1 MSSDRFSLAGKVAL
15 ISGGTRGIGKGIA
28 MAFAAHG
35 ARVVVA
41 SRKQDSVDVSVAEL
55 KAAGAEALGIAA
67 NVSKVTDCER
77 LIAETVAAFGGID
90 ILVNNAA
97 TNPVFGPVEN
107 TTTEAFEKI
116 IGVNLRAPFDLAKA
130 ARPHFVARGGG
141 AILNISSI
149 GGISPEPGL
158 GIYSVSKAAIVSLT
172 QVLAKEW
179 GKDNIRANVICPGLI
194 KTDFSSALWGNEK
207 ILSHMMKNQAIAKLA
222 EPEDIA
228 STALLLCS
236 DAGSFI
242 TGGVYVVDGGYSI

>member
-1 MSSDRFSLAGKVAL
+1 MLPDRFSLAGKVAL

-41 SRKQDSVDVSVAEL
+41 SRKQDSVDLAVADL
-55 KAAGAEALGIAA
+55 KAAGADAVGFAA
-67 NVSKVTDCER
+67 NVSTAQECEH
-77 LIAETVAAFGGID
+77 LVAGTVAAFGGID

-107 TTTEAFEKI
+107 SSTEAFDKI
-116 IGVNLRAPFDLAKA
+116 IAVNVRAPFDLAKA

-141 AILNISSI
+141 VILNISSI

-158 GIYSVSKAAIVSLT
+158 GIYSVSKAAIISLT

-194 KTDFSSALWGNEK
+194 KTDFSSALWGDEK
-207 ILSHMMKNQAIAKLA
+207 ILKHMMRNQAITKLA

-242 TGGVYVVDGGYSI
+242 TGGVYVVDGGYTI

>member
-1 MSSDRFSLAGKVAL
+1 MSPDRFSLAGKVAL
-15 ISGGTRGIGKGIA
+15 VSGGTRGIGKGIA

-41 SRKQDSVDVSVAEL
+41 SRKQDSVDLAVAEL
-55 KAAGAEALGIAA
+55 KATGADAIGFAA
-67 NVSKVTDCER
+67 NVSTVQECER
-77 LIAETVAAFGGID
+77 LVTGTVAAFGGID

-97 TNPVFGPVEN
+97 TNPVYGPVEN
-107 TTTEAFEKI
+107 TSTEAFEKI
-116 IGVNLRAPFDLAKA
+116 VAVNVRAPFDLAKA

-141 AILNISSI
+141 VILNISSI

-194 KTDFSSALWGNEK
+194 KTDFSSALWGDEK
-207 ILSHMMKNQAIAKLA
+207 VLKHMMRNQAIAKLA

-242 TGGVYVVDGGYSI
+242 TGGVYVVDGGYTI